1 MLCYTPC
8 YSGASTAVSSVT
20 IDADHP
26 AVLTLT
32 GAAGEPADSA
42 GA

>member
-1 MLCYTPC
+1 MCYL
-8 YSGASTAVSSVT
+8 GASTAVPTVT
-20 IDADHP
+20 FDADHP